1 MTETDTTR
9 LGVLSDT
16 HGRFDPALHDVFAG
30 VTRIVHAG
38 DVGNRDVLLE
48 LATIAPVTAVCGNT
62 DAWFGAE
69 ELPDE
74 AVVEIAGHRLLVGH
88 VRAALLGRHMPA
100 LEGFDVVIS
109 SHSHRYAMSRENGVL
124 FLNPGAAGAARF
136 GLPRTV
142 AIVELGGGGLSV
154 KRIELGAEAG

>member
-1 MTETDTTR
+1 MTGIDGAR

-30 VTRIVHAG
+30 VAHIVHAG
-38 DVGNRDVLLE
+38 DVGSRDVLLE
-48 LATIAPVTAVCGNT
+48 LATIAPVTAVGGNT

-74 AVVEIAGHRLLVGH
+74 TVVEIAGCRLLVGH
-88 VRAALLGRHMPA
+88 ISAVVLGRHAPA
-100 LEGFDVVIS
+100 LEGFDAVITG
-109 SHSHRYAMSRENGVL
+109 HSHRYAMSRNDGVL
-124 FLNPGAAGAARF
+124 YLNPGSAGAARF

-142 AIVELGGGGLSV
+142 ALVELGAGGLKV
-154 KRIELGAEAG
+154 TRVDLGAQAG